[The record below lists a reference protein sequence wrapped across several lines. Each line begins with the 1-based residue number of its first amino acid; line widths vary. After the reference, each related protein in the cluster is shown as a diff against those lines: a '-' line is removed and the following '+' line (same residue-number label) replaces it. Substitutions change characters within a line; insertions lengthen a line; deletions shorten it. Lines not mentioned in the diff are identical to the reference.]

1 MDEVMYDLS
10 SILICFLLM
19 IAMLI
24 ALELGFR
31 GGRIWQDRVNDGQK
45 SQLSAVQGSLLG
57 LLALLL
63 GFTFSLALQRYDD
76 RSKAVVDEAN
86 AIGTAMLRSQL
97 IDASVRDDALNSLR
111 NYLDL
116 RIRSAGLSLDQRA
129 DRGDLLQES
138 EGVQGSLWDQVE
150 RAVELDSRAITSGY
164 YLQALNEM
172 FDSYARRD
180 AALNRHVPEAVLFLL
195 FLTFVMVSTIVGITS
210 GASGGRPPAS
220 MLIMV
225 SLIVLLVFV
234 IIDLDRPRR
243 GIIAIDQTSLLSLQ
257 QTQLGRLPD
266 SVRQ

>member
-1 MDEVMYDLS
+1 MDEVMYDLN
-10 SILICFLLM
+10 SILICFLLL
-19 IAMLI
+19 IAMI
-24 ALELGFR
+24 VALELGFR
-31 GGRIWQDRVNDGQK
+31 GGRIWHNKGSDGQK
-45 SQLSAVQGSLLG
+45 SQLNAVQGSLLG

-97 IDASVRDDALNSLR
+97 IDASVRDDSLNSLR
-111 NYLDL
+111 NYLEL
-116 RIRSAGLSLDQRA
+116 RIRSSNVSLDQHDERA
-129 DRGDLLQES
+129 ALLIES
-138 EGVQGSLWDQVE
+138 EVVQASLWELVG
-150 RAVELDSRAITSGY
+150 RAVELDARAITSGY

-195 FLTFVMVSTIVGITS
+195 FTTFVMVSTIVGITS

-225 SLIVLLVFV
+225 TLIVLLVFI

-243 GIIAIDQTSLLSLQ
+243 GIIEVDQSSLTSLQ
-257 QTQLGRLPD
+257 QTKLGRLTN
-266 SVRQ
+266 

>member
-1 MDEVMYDLS
+1 MDEVMYDLN

-19 IAMLI
+19 IAMLV
-24 ALELGFR
+24 ALEIGFR
-31 GGRIWQDRVNDGQK
+31 GGRLWQDRVSDGQK
-45 SQLSAVQGSLLG
+45 SQLGAVQGSLLG

-97 IDASVRDDALNSLR
+97 IDASVRDESLNSLR

-116 RIRSAGLSLDQRA
+116 RIRSASVSLDHHEERA
-129 DRGDLLQES
+129 ELLNLS
-138 EGVQGSLWDQVE
+138 EVVQASLWEQVA

-195 FLTFVMVSTIVGITS
+195 FITFVMVSTIVGTTS

-225 SLIVLLVFV
+225 SLIVLLVFI

-243 GIIAIDQTSLLSLQ
+243 GIIAVDQSSLTNLQ

-266 SVRQ
+266 GT